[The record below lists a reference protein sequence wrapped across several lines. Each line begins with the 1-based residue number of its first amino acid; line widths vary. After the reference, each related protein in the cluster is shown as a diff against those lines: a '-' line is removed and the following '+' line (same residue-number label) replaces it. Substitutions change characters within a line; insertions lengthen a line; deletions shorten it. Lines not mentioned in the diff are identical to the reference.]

1 MGITARRIVEQL
13 FTIAIVLLVFANLR
27 GRTEILMAAFA
38 GLIVVTVRGSWLG
51 TLLLFHDLRQDIDA
65 LKTAVVA
72 PGSKQPVT
80 GLHASIE
87 KVMDRRS
94 FAIRCLGTAV
104 VSLICLVELFLVLSG
119 RTS

>member
-1 MGITARRIVEQL
+1 MWLITRRVVDQL
-13 FTIAIVLLVFANLR
+13 FTIAVVLLVFANLH

-38 GLIVVTVRGSWLG
+38 GLIVVTIRGSWLG
-51 TLLLFHDLRQDIDA
+51 TLLLFHDLRQEIDA

-72 PGSKQPVT
+72 PSSEQPVT

-87 KVMDRRS
+87 NVMDRRS
-94 FAIRCLGTAV
+94 FAIRFLGTAV

-119 RTS
+119 RMS